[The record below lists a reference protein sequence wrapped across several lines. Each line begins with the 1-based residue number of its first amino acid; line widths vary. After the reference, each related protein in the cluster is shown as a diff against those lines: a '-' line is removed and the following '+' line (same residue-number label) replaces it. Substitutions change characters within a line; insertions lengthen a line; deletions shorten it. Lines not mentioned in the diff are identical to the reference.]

1 VGGGDIR
8 RAGRRAGG
16 GAADW
21 LSGVVQPAAYSSPS
35 SGHLDKKEGIAKRS
49 GLVEADSRLIACRN
63 NSSVD
68 K

>member
-1 VGGGDIR
+1 
-8 RAGRRAGG
+8 
-16 GAADW
+16 
-21 LSGVVQPAAYSSPS
+21 VQPAAYSSPS